1 MSDTTRG
8 EAMKSE
14 GARKAPTKAGQAN
27 FRAIKKAQNSTKSM
41 LRNIPFQ
48 RVVRKA
54 ARGASKE
61 KMRIQ
66 HSVFAALQSMVEMET
81 VKLLRK
87 ANKVAEHK
95 KGRISVRGDDV
106 ELVLELT
113 QGGREA

>member
-1 MSDTTRG
+1 MNDEGPGVR
-8 EAMKSE
+8 KSV
-14 GARKAPTKAGQAN
+14 TKAGQAN
-27 FRAIKKAQNSTKSM
+27 FRAIKKAQNSTKSI
-41 LRNIPFQ
+41 LRSIPFQ

-54 ARGASKE
+54 ARSVSKGN
-61 KMRIQ
+61 MRIQ
-66 HSVFAALQSMVEMET
+66 HSVFAVLQSMVEMET

-87 ANKVAEHK
+87 ANKVADHK

>member
-1 MSDTTRG
+1 
-8 EAMKSE
+8 
-14 GARKAPTKAGQAN
+14 
-27 FRAIKKAQNSTKSM
+27 M
-41 LRNIPFQ
+41 LRSIPFQ

-54 ARGASKE
+54 ARGVSSD

-66 HSVFAALQSMVEMET
+66 HSVFAALQSMVEVET

-87 ANKVAEHK
+87 ANKVADHK

-113 QGGREA
+113 QGGRDA